1 MCRFLDGQ
9 RALDLLGLELKV
21 IELQAVI
28 SFLIQVLRTGP
39 RSSARVVGN
48 LGWGDGSVPENP
60 VTNAEDLD
68 PHDPQGGSQPPFPFL
83 LTISQ

>member
-21 IELQAVI
+21 IELQAVV

-39 RSSARVVGN
+39 RSSARAVGN

-60 VTNAEDLD
+60 VLMQRTWAHRVHRVD
-68 PHDPQGGSQPPFPFL
+68 HSPPFPSF
-83 LTISQ
+83 SP